1 MENILIAVLNAG
13 ELVVEL
19 WSTIYEKLRSDDDT
33 SEDGREQSPN
43 GEGP

>member
-1 MENILIAVLNAG
+1 MENILITVLKAG

-19 WSTIYEKLRSDDDT
+19 WSTVCEKLRSDDDT

-43 GEGP
+43 GEDP